1 MRRVISPRLAIRIL
15 WNGGESYDDTVC
27 AENVRLELV
36 DMTSMVWGKAR
47 CNCEDE
53 SHRDAELFEMM
64 RTPPLQAV
72 LRNKEDIL
80 LAL

>member
-1 MRRVISPRLAIRIL
+1 MRIL
-15 WNGGESYDDTVC
+15 WNGGVSADTVC
-27 AENVRLELV
+27 AENDRFELV

-47 CNCEDE
+47 CNCVDE

>member
-1 MRRVISPRLAIRIL
+1 MRIL
-15 WNGGESYDDTVC
+15 WNGGVSDDNCEAGC
-27 AENVRLELV
+27 AENDRLELV

-47 CNCEDE
+47 CNCVDE